1 MHIIILHGN
10 KTEMCQRNS
19 LQTDGGQ
26 PLSRPHLSRPRPSV
40 PPPLKLLDASSSFNP
55 AFQHF
60 QVIVAHPTTTLAS
73 LQDLGIILQTGCLRL
88 NSGMDFGRS

>member
-1 MHIIILHGN
+1 MLIIILHGN
-10 KTEMCQRNS
+10 KTEMCQQNS

-26 PLSRPHLSRPRPSV
+26 PLSCPHLSRPRPSV

-60 QVIVAHPTTTLAS
+60 QVIVAHPPTTTPAS
-73 LQDLGIILQTGCLRL
+73 LQDLGIILRTGCLRQ
-88 NSGMDFGRS
+88 NSGMDFG